1 MYFLALPGTMGLKL
15 VLDYNKYMYCT
26 IILGSMIKMI

>member
-15 VLDYNKYMYCT
+15 VLDYNKYMYNY
-26 IILGSMIKMI
+26 IRQYD